1 MRSALVRMLT
11 LALFLLNSTVALA
24 AEIIVLS
31 SQVSGS
37 AMRELGPIFETATG
51 HKAAIQFANNP
62 ILKQRVEGGARFD
75 VLIIEPEML
84 DDLSKQG
91 KIAAASRIDVAR
103 VGMALLAR
111 AGAPKAD
118 ISTVEGFKSV
128 LRGAESVGYTADGHS
143 GMVFLHTL
151 ERLGLLHEMKPK
163 LRPVVGKPVQPMV
176 ASGDVQMY
184 AGPIS
189 TPRPGTE
196 IVGRFPEEMQTYVG
210 ISAGMSTTA
219 VTPDVARTFIR
230 FLTSPEA
237 LAVFSKRGFQ
247 PMPAR

>member
-11 LALFLLNSTVALA
+11 LVLFVLNSTVAFA
-24 AEIIVLS
+24 GEIIVLS
-31 SQVSGS
+31 SNASGS
-37 AMRELGPIFETATG
+37 AMRELGPIFEKATG

-62 ILKQRVEGGARFD
+62 ILKQQIEAGAKFD

-84 DDLSKQG
+84 DDLMKQG
-91 KIAAASRIDVAR
+91 KIVAGSRTDVAR

-118 ISTVEGFKSV
+118 ISTVDGFKTV
-128 LRGAESVGYTADGHS
+128 LRNAESVGYNADGHS
-143 GMVFLHTL
+143 GMVFLRTL
-151 ERLGLLHEMKPK
+151 ESLGLLQEMKPR
-163 LRPVVGKPVQPMV
+163 LRPVVGKPVSPMV

-189 TPRPGTE
+189 TPRPGTA
-196 IVGRFPEEMQTYVG
+196 IVGRFPDEIQTYVG
-210 ISAGMSTTA
+210 ISAGMGA
-219 VTPDVARTFIR
+219 EAATPHVARTFIG

-237 LAVFSKRGFQ
+237 TAVFSKKGFQ
-247 PMPAR
+247 QVPAR